1 MCSDNLQKFSLTIP
15 GAGPLDRQA
24 LISLLEVIVGQIR
37 HYAKAEWDTIID
49 ESCVATLPGVYAGQM
64 TPPVE

>member
-1 MCSDNLQKFSLTIP
+1 MSSDNLQKFSLTIT
-15 GAGPLDRQA
+15 GVGPLDRQA

-49 ESCVATLPGVYAGQM
+49 ESCLATLPPEY
-64 TPPVE
+64 TPAK